1 MPHFIFFHSFAVQD
15 RIDFSHLSDTLPL
28 MCSNKPAKVA
38 LELLP
43 TDDDDSALEKLFQVH
58 VSRILATHMN
68 YFSFSFEDVVEKHI
82 EHDYHR
88 EMSTKST
95 VVSFIIVSSYPFIQF
110 CIPVGAS
117 RCITLQ

>member
-1 MPHFIFFHSFAVQD
+1 
-15 RIDFSHLSDTLPL
+15 

-68 YFSFSFEDVVEKHI
+68 YFSFSFEDVVEKHQC
-82 EHDYHR
+82 YLSR
-88 EMSTKST
+88 
-95 VVSFIIVSSYPFIQF
+95 F
-110 CIPVGAS
+110 VGTHQ
-117 RCITLQ
+117 RQCV

>member
-88 EMSTKST
+88 DSVLVFLSRYI
-95 VVSFIIVSSYPFIQF
+95 VVE
-110 CIPVGAS
+110 
-117 RCITLQ
+117 RKETLAQTS

>member
-1 MPHFIFFHSFAVQD
+1 
-15 RIDFSHLSDTLPL
+15 
-28 MCSNKPAKVA
+28 
-38 LELLP
+38 
-43 TDDDDSALEKLFQVH
+43 
-58 VSRILATHMN
+58 MN